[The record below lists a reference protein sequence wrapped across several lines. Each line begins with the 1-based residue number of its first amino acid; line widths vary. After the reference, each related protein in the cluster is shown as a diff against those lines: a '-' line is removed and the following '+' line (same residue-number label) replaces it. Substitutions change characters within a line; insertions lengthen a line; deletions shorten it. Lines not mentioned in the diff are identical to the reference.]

1 MPGSSIC
8 WTVELV
14 GSQCYCILLYIFVYC
29 IYTIW
34 CLINS
39 VRSKQCAV
47 CVLAVF
53 FKSSGFKSSVSL
65 FTFICTIL
73 SSRPS
78 YKICICFGG
87 QIFKGVILGFLY
99 IYCIIYVFVLLSFRC
114 FQMCSVKWSKWECE
128 CYFLNSSVK
137 WSKWVLL
144 TQMFTSFVEF
154 NPLLSSILC

>member
-8 WTVELV
+8 WTEELV

-78 YKICICFGG
+78 YKIWISLGD
-87 QIFKGVILGFLY
+87 QTFKGVILGFFFV
-99 IYCIIYVFVLLSFRC
+99 YVFYHICVCAFV
-114 FQMCSVKWSKWECE
+114 FQMFSNVFCQMIQMSPLDSDV
-128 CYFLNSSVK
+128 YFQMRV
-137 WSKWVLL
+137 WV
-144 TQMFTSFVEF
+144 
-154 NPLLSSILC
+154 